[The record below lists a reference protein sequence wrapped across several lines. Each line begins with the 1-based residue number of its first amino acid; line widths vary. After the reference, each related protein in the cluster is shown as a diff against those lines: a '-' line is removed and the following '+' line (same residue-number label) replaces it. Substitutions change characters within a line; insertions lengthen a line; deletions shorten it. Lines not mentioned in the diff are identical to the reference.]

1 MNQGHH
7 VINRTLSAGK
17 GKGRG
22 QKKTDREAWPDVG
35 VGPAV
40 QQFQVA
46 ISGVCRAL
54 VTSHSHG
61 ASNRLPLGTG
71 QRLPN
76 PSRCLPERGRGPAIR
91 LPHWF
96 GRRPRAEP
104 IFGLVDI
111 VLLFCAAEIELA
123 LRSAACRLS
132 FREQGC

>member
-1 MNQGHH
+1 MNQGHN
-7 VINRTLSAGK
+7 VIKSVGK
-17 GKGRG
+17 GKDRG
-22 QKKTDREAWPDVG
+22 QKKTDREAWPGVG

-76 PSRCLPERGRGPAIR
+76 PSSACRKGDVGQRSARLIGLAGRSLSLA
-91 LPHWF
+91 
-96 GRRPRAEP
+96 
-104 IFGLVDI
+104 LVDL